1 MPVQARLGIA
11 YTAIT
16 ESTSGIAFFG
26 TPHQGSPL
34 ASIGDVV
41 AKVVKAVQRNP
52 KNTFMN
58 TLKPDGLY
66 AREISSN
73 FQQLL
78 ENYRYLNFCETL
90 PLKSFGPAFALDADH
105 GPICGFASEED
116 EAYKRVSSLIVEL
129 VTSAI
134 DVSGEQSS
142 VRSLKSSGSILVVE
156 EASPKSISVRTQF
169 WDCQPQAYLSESANL
184 SCLI

>member
-90 PLKSFGPAFALDADH
+90 PLKSFGPACLLPRAMDLYHLELCSLSLWTLIMDPFADLRV
-105 GPICGFASEED
+105 
-116 EAYKRVSSLIVEL
+116 KRTKLINVSP
-129 VTSAI
+129 
-134 DVSGEQSS
+134 
-142 VRSLKSSGSILVVE
+142 R
-156 EASPKSISVRTQF
+156 
-169 WDCQPQAYLSESANL
+169 
-184 SCLI
+184 